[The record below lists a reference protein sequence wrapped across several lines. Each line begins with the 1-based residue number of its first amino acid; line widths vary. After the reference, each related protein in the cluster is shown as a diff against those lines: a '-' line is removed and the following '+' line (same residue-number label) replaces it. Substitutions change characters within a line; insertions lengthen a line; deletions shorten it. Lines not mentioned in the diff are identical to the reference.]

1 MENDF
6 DIYVINLDKDTNRL
20 EKINNYLDN
29 FIRIPGIYGEDE
41 DFIKNDDIFYLSRYL
56 CPKSVLGC
64 YMSHRLALKT
74 FFRNF
79 NKRIRINIRR

>member
-29 FIRIPGIYGEDE
+29 FIRIPGVYGEHE

-74 FFRNF
+74 
-79 NKRIRINIRR
+79 